1 MSPRPSRARPAWHA
15 VSVVTIAAIG
25 LAGCNSNNTASVAR
39 VTGIPSIGISVPL
52 HTVACTTT
60 DSCIALGTTG
70 AQLVPTSVGEYRQ
83 GNGTWSSLDVPAA
96 PSSVITS
103 ASCWKTGCLVG
114 GIQPSGSLVWGY
126 NASSQ
131 SMSALNVPSTSQGVR
146 ALDCFADASCAA
158 VVNVAS
164 ANVSANVSAIVF
176 TGDGGATWSQAAPI
190 PWTLAETVKSVS
202 CADGLDCMVSAISG
216 AGTLDVEVT
225 HDAGLTWIPR
235 ITPTSW
241 QTLTSLHCSH
251 LKCVGLASTDHT
263 SLVARTTTFGRLWSA
278 TTLPV
283 RANALACATITTCVI
298 GGQTTS
304 NGPWLATLTGTTYVV
319 NALRYVPSPVLDV
332 ACGTKVCVGLGVSTV
347 LALRP

>member
-1 MSPRPSRARPAWHA
+1 MSPRPSRARPAWRA
-15 VSVVTIAAIG
+15 LSVVTIGAIG
-25 LAGCNSNNTASVAR
+25 LAGCNSGNTASVAR

-52 HTVACTTT
+52 HTVACTPS

-70 AQLVPTSVGEYRQ
+70 AQLVPTSVAEYRQ
-83 GNGTWSSLDVPAA
+83 ANGNWSSLNVPAA

-103 ASCWKTGCLVG
+103 ASCWTTGCLVG
-114 GIQPSGSLVWGY
+114 GVQPSGSLVWGY

-131 SMSALNVPSTSQGVR
+131 SMSALSVPPTSQGVR

-158 VVNVAS
+158 VVNIAS
-164 ANVSANVSAIVF
+164 ANVSAIAF
-176 TGDGGATWSQAAPI
+176 TGDGGATWSHAAPI
-190 PWTLAETVKSVS
+190 PWTLAETVRSVS
-202 CADGLDCMVSAISG
+202 CTDGLDCMVSAISG

-225 HDAGLTWIPR
+225 HDAGLTWTPR

-251 LKCVGLASTDHT
+251 LKCVGLADTDHT
-263 SLVARTTTFGRLWSA
+263 SLVVRTTTFGRLWSA

-283 RANALACATITTCVI
+283 KANALACATLARCVI

-304 NGPWLATLTGTTYVV
+304 NSPWLATLTGTTYVV
-319 NALRYVPSPVLDV
+319 NPLRYVPSPVLDV
-332 ACGTKVCVGLGVSTV
+332 ACGTHVCVGIGVSTV

>member
-15 VSVVTIAAIG
+15 LTVVTITAIG
-25 LAGCNSNNTASVAR
+25 LAGCNSSNTAAVAR

-70 AQLVPTSVGEYRQ
+70 AQLIPTSVAEYRQ
-83 GNGTWSSLDVPAA
+83 GNGNWSSLNVPAA

-114 GIQPSGSLVWGY
+114 GIQPSGSLLWGY

-131 SMSALNVPSTSQGVR
+131 SVSARDTPSKSQGVR
-146 ALDCFADASCAA
+146 ALDCFADASCTV
-158 VVNVAS
+158 VVNVPS
-164 ANVSANVSAIVF
+164 TNVSAIAF
-176 TGDGGATWSQAAPI
+176 TSDGGTTWSDAAPI

-202 CADGLDCMVSAISG
+202 CTDGLDCMVSAVSG

-225 HDAGLTWIPR
+225 HDAGVTWTAR
-235 ITPTSW
+235 VTPTSW
-241 QTLTSLHCSH
+241 QTLASLHCAH
-251 LKCVGLASTDHT
+251 LKCVGLAMTDHSSVIVRT
-263 SLVARTTTFGRLWSA
+263 STFGRLWNA

-283 RANALACATITTCVI
+283 KANALACTTMTKCVI
-298 GGQTTS
+298 GGQTAS

-319 NALRYVPSPVLDV
+319 SPLRYVPSPVLDV
-332 ACGTKVCVGLGVSTV
+332 ACGTTVCAGIGVSTV
-347 LALRP
+347 LALHP